1 MQRGVRGLGQ
11 RGMGGSC
18 RADDAIDAERKSRR
32 WITYARAGVG
42 LDIRGSAT
50 QIRAI
55 GEFTL
60 TPLI

>member
-1 MQRGVRGLGQ
+1 MLGV
-11 RGMGGSC
+11 GSS
-18 RADDAIDAERKSRR
+18 ANDVIDAERKSRR
-32 WITYARAGVG
+32 WITYARASVG